1 MNRFQDKIVIV
12 TGAASGIGA
21 AAAQAFADE
30 GARVALLDIST
41 DALNKQIEV
50 IQASQPSAD
59 LLAIPTDI
67 AAPEQIS
74 AAVEQIAARWGRI
87 DVVFANAGIN
97 GVWAPIEAITPED
110 WDRTININLKGTF
123 FTIKYAVP
131 HMKAGGGA
139 IVITS
144 SINGS
149 HIFSNTG
156 SSVYSVSKGGQ
167 VIMAKMLA
175 LELAPHHIRVN
186 AISPGAVK
194 TNIAQN
200 TVDRGWQ
207 MLRDPNAVPPGYVP
221 LHRGEIAAAPAEI
234 AQVVL
239 FLASDAASHITGADI
254 VIDGGQSL
262 LQG

>member
-1 MNRFQDKIVIV
+1 MNRFQDKIVVI

-21 AAAQAFADE
+21 AAALAFAHE
-30 GARVALLDIST
+30 GAHVALLDISS
-41 DALNKQIEV
+41 DALDAQIAA
-50 IQASQPSAD
+50 IRAAQPAAN
-59 LLAIPTDI
+59 LLALLADVS
-67 AAPEQIS
+67 APDQLS
-74 AAVEQIAARWGRI
+74 AAVDQIAARWKRI

-97 GVWAPIEAITPED
+97 GVWGPIEAITPED
-110 WDRTININLKGTF
+110 WDRIIDTNLKGTF

-131 HMKAGGGA
+131 HMKAEGGA
-139 IVITS
+139 IVITA

-156 SSVYSVSKGGQ
+156 ASVYSVSKGGQ

-175 LELAPHHIRVN
+175 LEFAPYHIRVN
-186 AISPGAVK
+186 TISPGAVK
-194 TNIAQN
+194 TNIARN
-200 TVDRGWQ
+200 TEDRGWKN
-207 MLRDPNAVPPGYVP
+207 LRHPHAVPPGYVP
-221 LHRGEIAAAPAEI
+221 LHQGEIAADPAEI

>member
-1 MNRFQDKIVIV
+1 MKRFQDKIVMV

-30 GARVALLDIST
+30 GARVALLDISVEG
-41 DALNKQIEV
+41 LNAQRAG
-50 IQASQPSAD
+50 IQAAHPSAD
-59 LLAIPTDI
+59 LLAISTDI
-67 AAPEQIS
+67 AAPEQIG
-74 AAVEQIAARWGRI
+74 AAVDQIVARWGRI

-97 GVWAPIEAITPED
+97 GVWAPIEAITPAD
-110 WDRTININLKGTF
+110 WDRIIDINLKGTF

-131 HMKAGGGA
+131 HMKTSGGA

-149 HIFSNTG
+149 HIFSNSG

-167 VIMAKMLA
+167 VILAKMLA
-175 LELAPHHIRVN
+175 LELAPHQIRVN
-186 AISPGAVK
+186 AICPGAVK
-194 TNIAQN
+194 TNIARN
-200 TVDRGWQ
+200 TEDRGWRSV
-207 MLRDPNAVPPGYVP
+207 RDPHAVPAGYVP
-221 LHRGEIAAAPAEI
+221 LHRGEIPADPAEI

-239 FLASDAASHITGADI
+239 FLASDAASHITGTDT

>member
-1 MNRFQDKIVIV
+1 MV

-21 AAAQAFADE
+21 AAARAFADE
-30 GARVALLDIST
+30 GAYVALLDIST
-41 DALNKQIEV
+41 DALNTQIEV
-50 IQASQPSAD
+50 IQSSQPAAD

-74 AAVEQIAARWGRI
+74 AAVDQIVARWGRI

-97 GVWAPIEAITPED
+97 GVWAPIEAITPND
-110 WDRTININLKGTF
+110 WDHTININLKGTF

-131 HMKAGGGA
+131 HMKAEGGA
-139 IVITS
+139 VVITS

-149 HIFSNTG
+149 HIFSNSG

-175 LELAPHHIRVN
+175 LELAPYHIRVN
-186 AISPGAVK
+186 AVSPGAVK
-194 TNIAQN
+194 TNIAR
-200 TVDRGWQ
+200 TTEDRGWQ
-207 MLRDPNAVPPGYVP
+207 TLRDRYAVPPGYVP
-221 LHRGEIAAAPAEI
+221 LHRGEIAADPAEI

>member
-1 MNRFQDKIVIV
+1 VNRFQDKIVMI

-30 GARVALLDIST
+30 GARVALLDISV
-41 DALNKQIEV
+41 DALN
-50 IQASQPSAD
+50 SQFEAIRAAQPDAE

-67 AAPEQIS
+67 SVPDQIS
-74 AAVEQIAARWGRI
+74 AAVDQIVARWGRI

-97 GVWAPIEAITPED
+97 GVWAPIDAIMPED
-110 WDRTININLKGTF
+110 WDRTIDINLKGTF

-131 HMKAGGGA
+131 HMKAEGGA

-149 HIFSNTG
+149 HIFSNSG

-175 LELAPHHIRVN
+175 LELAPYHIRVN
-186 AISPGAVK
+186 AVSPGAVK
-194 TNIAQN
+194 TNIAR
-200 TVDRGWQ
+200 TTEDRGWQ
-207 MLRDPNAVPPGYVP
+207 TLRDRHAVPPGYVP
-221 LHRGEIAAAPAEI
+221 LHRGEIGAEPAEI

-239 FLASDAASHITGADI
+239 FLASDAASHVTGTDT

>member
-1 MNRFQDKIVIV
+1 VNRFQDKIVVI

-21 AAAQAFADE
+21 AAALAFAHE
-30 GARVALLDIST
+30 GAHVALLDISA
-41 DALNKQIEV
+41 DALDAQIAA
-50 IQASQPSAD
+50 IRAAQPAANPLA
-59 LLAIPTDI
+59 LLADVS
-67 AAPEQIS
+67 APDQIS
-74 AAVEQIAARWGRI
+74 AAVDQIAARWKRI

-97 GVWAPIEAITPED
+97 GVWGPIEAITPED
-110 WDRTININLKGTF
+110 WDRIIDTNLKGTF

-131 HMKAGGGA
+131 HMKAEGGA
-139 IVITS
+139 IVITA

-156 SSVYSVSKGGQ
+156 ASVYSVSKGGQ

-175 LELAPHHIRVN
+175 LEFAPYHIRVN
-186 AISPGAVK
+186 TISPGAVK
-194 TNIAQN
+194 TNIARN
-200 TVDRGWQ
+200 TEDRGWKN
-207 MLRDPNAVPPGYVP
+207 LRHPHAVPPGYVP
-221 LHRGEIAAAPAEI
+221 LHQGEIAADPAEI